1 MKFVK
6 CWGNGKPVREFLF
19 VEDACEALI
28 EITKSYNDIKPL
40 NVGMGKGYS
49 IKKIAEIIKKQI
61 SYNGEIVWDKNM
73 SNGTM
78 KKVLNNRE
86 MLKKIKWR
94 ATTDIEKGISK
105 TISWYSNSK
114 R

>member
-1 MKFVK
+1 
-6 CWGNGKPVREFLF
+6 
-19 VEDACEALI
+19 
-28 EITKSYNDIKPL
+28 
-40 NVGMGKGYS
+40 MGKGYS

-105 TISWYSNSK
+105 TILWYGNSK